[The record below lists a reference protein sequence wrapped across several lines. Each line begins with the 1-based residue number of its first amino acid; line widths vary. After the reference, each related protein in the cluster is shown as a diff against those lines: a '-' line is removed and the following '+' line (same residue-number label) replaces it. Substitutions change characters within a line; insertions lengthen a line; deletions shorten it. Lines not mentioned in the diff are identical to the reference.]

1 MKIHGSHSTYTAP
14 LLSQSSA
21 DSDDDT
27 PFVLPD
33 DQGSGQ
39 KTTVPS
45 VSTASVANSI
55 SSGFWLNQSGS
66 STDATP
72 TAASTDDTAST
83 DDSSTADLSDDD
95 ILSEFA
101 KWANMTPADKVRAQ
115 YLEQQNLTEDQFSQL
130 PTDQQNAINDQIADQ
145 IKQQLGTGETGA
157 TGDDSDGDGA
167 AVSLG

>member
-1 MKIHGSHSTYTAP
+1 MKVHGSHSSYTAP

-21 DSDDDT
+21 DTDDDT

-33 DQGSGQ
+33 DQGSSQQ

-45 VSTASVANSI
+45 ISTTSVANSI
-55 SSGFWLNQSGS
+55 SSGFWLNQSGAS
-66 STDATP
+66 STDANATV
-72 TAASTDDTAST
+72 ASTDDTG
-83 DDSSTADLSDDD
+83 STADASTGDLSSDD

-101 KWANMTPADKVRAQ
+101 KWANMTPADKIRAQ
-115 YLEQQNLTEDQFSQL
+115 YLDQQNLTEDQFSQL

-145 IKQQLGTGETGA
+145 IKQQLGGSEAGVTDG
-157 TGDDSDGDGA
+157 DSDGG

>member
-1 MKIHGSHSTYTAP
+1 MKVHGSHSSYTAP
-14 LLSQSSA
+14 LLKQSSA

-33 DQGSGQ
+33 DQGSSQQ

-45 VSTASVANSI
+45 VSTTSVASSI

-66 STDATP
+66 SSTDATT
-72 TAASTDDTAST
+72 TAASTDSTDST
-83 DDSSTADLSDDD
+83 DDSSSGDLSDDD

-101 KWANMTPADKVRAQ
+101 KWANMTPADKIRAQ

-130 PTDQQNAINDQIADQ
+130 PTDQQNAINKEIADQ
-145 IKQQLGTGETGA
+145 IKQQLGGSETGA
-157 TGDDSDGDGA
+157 TDEDGDSG

>member
-1 MKIHGSHSTYTAP
+1 MKVHGSHSTYTAP

-45 VSTASVANSI
+45 VSTTSVANSI
-55 SSGFWLNQSGS
+55 SSGFWLNQSGSS

-101 KWANMTPADKVRAQ
+101 KWANMTPADKIRAQ

-157 TGDDSDGDGA
+157 TGDDSDGG